1 MDSRLDIYKNKKVF
15 VTGHTGFKGSWLI
28 TLLHLLGAKVK
39 GYALEQEV
47 ESLYNSIK
55 GNELVES
62 IIGDI
67 RNANFLKQEL
77 VSFEPD
83 FIFHLAAQPL
93 VRASY
98 EDPIGTFDINVSGT
112 SNLLNAVRFLGKP
125 CQVVIITTDKVYQN
139 KEWLYPYRENDR
151 LGGYDPYSASKAC
164 TELVV
169 DSYRNSFFNP
179 IHLESHKTK
188 IVTVRA
194 GNVIGGGDFS
204 KDRIVPDIIRALS
217 SNNTIQVRNPLSIRP
232 WQHVIE
238 PLVGYL
244 LTGAALCENHEHE
257 YETAYNFGPFDNDE
271 LTVAELVN
279 IAVKCW
285 GSGVFS
291 SPLLKDQ
298 PHEAGILKLDIN
310 KAINLLGWKPKWN
323 ANEAI
328 FQTIEWYKKAPISDP
343 RELVINQLNYYFQS

>member
-1 MDSRLDIYKNKKVF
+1 MDSRLGIYKNKKVF

-28 TLLHLLGAKVK
+28 TLLHLLGANVK
-39 GYALEQEV
+39 GYALDQEV

-62 IIGDI
+62 VIGDI
-67 RNANFLKQEL
+67 RNAQYFKEELCNFQ
-77 VSFEPD
+77 PD

-112 SNLLNAVRFLGKP
+112 SNLLNAVRFLEKP
-125 CQVVIITTDKVYQN
+125 CQVIIITTDKVYQN
-139 KEWLYPYRENDR
+139 KEWVYPYRENDR

-169 DSYRNSFFNP
+169 DSYRNSFFNVNNLGQ
-179 IHLESHKTK
+179 HQKK

-194 GNVIGGGDFS
+194 GNVIGGGDWS
-204 KDRIVPDIIRALS
+204 KDRIIPDIVRALTSNS
-217 SNNTIQVRNPLSIRP
+217 SIQVRNPLSIRP

-244 LTGAALCENHEHE
+244 LTGVALSENQDNH
-257 YETAYNFGPFDNDE
+257 YETAYNFGPFNNDE
-271 LTVAELVN
+271 LTVEELVN
-279 IAVKCW
+279 IAIESW
-285 GSGVFS
+285 GAGKYS

-310 KAINLLGWKPKWN
+310 RAINHLGWKPKWT
-323 ANEAI
+323 AKEAI
-328 FQTIEWYKKAPISDP
+328 KQTIEWYKKASSIDP
-343 RELVINQLNYYFQS
+343 RESVIEQLNNYFQL